1 MSQVIKLK
9 RGGIEGINL
18 TTPSSVQGEL
28 LLGTGSFGSSGLT
41 GSLFI
46 AETDNKL
53 RLPYTR
59 VDSINDGAA
68 LATNIGSNNAFDG
81 LLIHS
86 ASNNKFY
93 RYDGSTFQ
101 ELQVSAGSADNV
113 ANSLTDGT
121 GIADFT
127 FDGSSAVSI
136 STDDSAIVHDNLSGY
151 VPNEHLNHSG
161 IDITAGNG
169 LTGGGNIT
177 TTRTLT
183 VLATPGNDTITV
195 DSTGI
200 RVNTGSIANAATN
213 LVDSNTIN
221 SLSSSI
227 ASDIAT
233 NLGTLDGLATIGT
246 TTHALTVDDATL
258 QLNTGTTFNG
268 SAARTISIKDAGV
281 DKDALNSDVA
291 GTGIDGGAGSA
302 LTVAAAQ
309 TTITSI
315 INGSLGKIGTN
326 ASQEYITFGT
336 ANEVNTF
343 VNNTER
349 LSVTNTGVDITGDAT
364 VSGNLTVSG
373 TTTFID
379 TENLNVSSSVI
390 RVNFGGGATKG
401 GMEATDATGGTTVT
415 GSLLWDG
422 TNDYWEAGGAGS
434 EKRIVLF
441 DATNPADN
449 GFIHL
454 DSSDNVVSVAQGSDG
469 SILMSDGDGSFTV
482 SNVIDGGTF

>member
-28 LLGTGSFGSSGLT
+28 LLGTGSFSNGLT

-59 VDSINDGAA
+59 VDSVNDGAG
-68 LATNIGSNNAFDG
+68 LATNIGSNAAFDG

-86 ASNNKFY
+86 ASDNKFY

-136 STDDSAIVHDNLSGY
+136 ATDDSAIVHDNLSGF
-151 VPNEHLNHSG
+151 VANEHIDHSG
-161 IDITAGNG
+161 VSISAGNG
-169 LTGGGNIT
+169 LTGGGDIT
-177 TTRTLT
+177 TDRTLT
-183 VLATPGNDTITV
+183 VQATPGNDTFTV

-200 RVNTGSIANAATN
+200 RVNTGSIAASATN
-213 LVDSNTIN
+213 LVDSDAIN

-233 NLGTLDGLATIGT
+233 NLSTLDGLGTIGT
-246 TTHALTVDDATL
+246 TTNALEDGDGI
-258 QLNTGTTFNG
+258 QDFTFNG
-268 SAARTISIKDAGV
+268 SAGSV
-281 DKDALNSDVA
+281 VVA
-291 GTGIDGGAGSA
+291 
-302 LTVAAAQ
+302 VEAAQ
-309 TTITSI
+309 TTITSVKH
-315 INGSLGKIGTN
+315 NSLEIGRSSGN
-326 ASQEYITFGT
+326 DFIDFGT
-336 ANEVNTF
+336 AGDIQIKTD
-343 VNNTER
+343 NTER
-349 LSVTNTGVDITGDAT
+349 LGITDSGIDVTGNATISGD
-364 VSGNLTVSG
+364 LTVSG

-401 GMEATDATGGTTVT
+401 GMEATDATGGTTTT
-415 GSLLWDG
+415 GSLLWNG

-441 DATNPADN
+441 DATNPQNN

-454 DSSDNVVSVAQGSDG
+454 DGSDNVVSVAQGSDG
-469 SILMSDGDGSFTV
+469 AILMSDGDGTFTV

>member
-28 LLGTGSFGSSGLT
+28 LLGTGSFSNGLT

-59 VDSINDGAA
+59 VDSVNDGAG
-68 LATNIGSNNAFDG
+68 LATNIGSNAAFDG

-86 ASNNKFY
+86 ASDNKFY

-136 STDDSAIVHDNLSGY
+136 STDDGAIVHDNLSGFEA
-151 VPNEHLNHSG
+151 NEHIDHSG
-161 IDITAGNG
+161 VDITAGDG
-169 LTGGGNIT
+169 LTGGGDIT
-177 TTRTLT
+177 TSRTLT

-195 DSTGI
+195 ASTGI
-200 RVNTGSIANAATN
+200 SVNTGSIAASATN

-233 NLGTLDGLATIGT
+233 NLGTLDGLAPIGT
-246 TTHALTVDDATL
+246 TTNALTVDNVTL

-268 SAARTISIKDAGV
+268 SGARTISIKDTGV
-281 DKDALNSDVA
+281 DKDALNTDVA

-302 LTVAAAQ
+302 LSVAAAQ
-309 TTITSI
+309 TSITSI
-315 INGSLGKIGTN
+315 INSSLGKIGTN

-336 ANEVNTF
+336 TNEVNTF

-349 LSVTNTGVDITGDAT
+349 LSVTSTGVDITGNAT
-364 VSGNLTVSG
+364 VSGDLTVSG

-401 GMEATDATGGTTVT
+401 GIEATDATGGTTVT
-415 GSLLWDG
+415 GSLLWNG
-422 TNDYWEAGGAGS
+422 TSDYWEAGGAGS

-441 DATNPADN
+441 DATNPQDN

-454 DSSDNVVSVAQGSDG
+454 NGSDNVVSVAQGSDG
-469 SILMSDGDGSFTV
+469 SILMSDGDGTFTV

>member
-28 LLGTGSFGSSGLT
+28 LLGTGSFSNGLT

-59 VDSINDGAA
+59 VDSVNDGAG
-68 LATNIGSNNAFDG
+68 LATNIGSNAAFDG

-86 ASNNKFY
+86 ASDNKFY

-136 STDDSAIVHDNLSGY
+136 STDDGAIVHDNLSGF
-151 VPNEHLNHSG
+151 VGDEHIDHSG
-161 IDITAGNG
+161 VSISAGNG
-169 LTGGGNIT
+169 LTGGGDIT
-177 TTRTLT
+177 TDRTLT
-183 VLATPGNDTITV
+183 VQATNNTITV
-195 DSTGI
+195 ASTGI
-200 RVNTGSIANAATN
+200 SVNTGSIAASATN
-213 LVDSNTIN
+213 LVDSDAINT
-221 SLSSSI
+221 LSSSI

-233 NLGTLDGLATIGT
+233 NLSTLDGLGTIGT
-246 TTHALTVDDATL
+246 TTNALTVDDATL

-268 SAARTISIKDAGV
+268 SAARTISIKDTGV
-281 DKDALNSDVA
+281 DKDSLNTDVA

-302 LTVAAAQ
+302 LSVAAAQ
-309 TTITSI
+309 TSITSI
-315 INGSLGKIGTN
+315 INASLDKIGTN

-336 ANEVNTF
+336 ANQVNTF

-349 LSVTNTGVDITGDAT
+349 LSVTSTGVDITGNAT
-364 VSGNLTVSG
+364 VSGDLTVSG

-401 GMEATDATGGTTVT
+401 GIEATDATGGTTTT
-415 GSLLWDG
+415 GSLLWNG
-422 TNDYWEAGGAGS
+422 TNDYWEAGGASS

-441 DATNPADN
+441 DATNPTNN

-454 DSSDNVVSVAQGSDG
+454 DGSDNVVSVAQGVDG
-469 SILMSDGDGSFTV
+469 CILMSDGDNSFTV